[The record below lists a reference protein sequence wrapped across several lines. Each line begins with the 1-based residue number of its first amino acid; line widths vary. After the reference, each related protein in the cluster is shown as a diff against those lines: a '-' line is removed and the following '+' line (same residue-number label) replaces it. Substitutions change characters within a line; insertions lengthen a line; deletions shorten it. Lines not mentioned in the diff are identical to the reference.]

1 VTFARL
7 RPADWVVLVAA
18 LGLLLA
24 TGADW
29 YSTESGEEARTIE
42 DSAPQPDIRERAA
55 LLAENE
61 ERTAWQP
68 VGFADLIVLIG
79 LLATAALSVVAAY
92 ARAAGRRPE
101 RLGPTALAG
110 LAATLTALLVLY
122 RILQEPGFDALT
134 TVQLGAPLALALLGA
149 IACAA
154 AVSVRQEEGARA
166 ADLQSRR

>member
-18 LGLLLA
+18 VGLLLA
-24 TGADW
+24 TVADW
-29 YSTESGEEARTIE
+29 YSPGSGEEARTIE
-42 DSAPQPDIRERAA
+42 DSARQLDIRERAA

-61 ERTAWQP
+61 ELGAWEP
-68 VGFADLIVLIG
+68 VGFADLLVLIG
-79 LLATAALSVVAAY
+79 ALATAALSVVAAY

-101 RLGPTALAG
+101 RLGATALAG
-110 LAATLTALLVLY
+110 LAATVTALVVLY
-122 RILQEPGFDALT
+122 RVLQEPGYDALT
-134 TVQLGAPLALALLGA
+134 TVQGAPLALALLGA
-149 IACAA
+149 IAFAT

>member
-24 TGADW
+24 TAADW
-29 YSTESGEEARTIE
+29 YSTQSGEEARTIE
-42 DSAPQPDIRERAA
+42 DSAEQ
-55 LLAENE
+55 
-61 ERTAWQP
+61 
-68 VGFADLIVLIG
+68 
-79 LLATAALSVVAAY
+79 
-92 ARAAGRRPE
+92 
-101 RLGPTALAG
+101 LGPTALAG

-149 IACAA
+149 IAFAA
-154 AVSVRQEEGARA
+154 AVSVRQEEGAPTP
-166 ADLQSRR
+166 DLQSRR